1 MEGRNEKNAMTVLF
15 LGIGVIALAVGLCT
29 DLYSAPLG
37 LLGLVCS
44 WVVALTLRAFYGLG
58 DRDEGFYD
66 RWGYH

>member
-1 MEGRNEKNAMTVLF
+1 MEGRNEKHAMTILF
-15 LGIGVIALAVGLCT
+15 LGIGVIALAVGFCT
-29 DLYSAPLG
+29 DLYSAQMG

-58 DRDEGFYD
+58 DRGEGFYD